1 MCSIDSILTQFE
13 EKDVSALLIV
23 TSMMSAASVVISI
36 ATFIVTIVNLK
47 GSHPQV
53 ESVEVQNSEAAEV
66 QHTEEAEAEET
77 QETQDSQPQVE
88 AQEQE
93 VPPMVRVIRLYRAA
107 EDADQIITRDHTRKR
122 KGLQQIT
129 SIVRFLQENGPST
142 KEAIC
147 NAMKAL
153 GVTYSGGSS
162 QKVGFTVKCWLNQ
175 ADLNKGCII
184 SN

>member
-1 MCSIDSILTQFE
+1 MCSIDAILTHFE

-23 TSMMSAASVVISI
+23 TCMMSAASVVISI

-47 GSHPQV
+47 GSHSQV
-53 ESVEVQNSEAAEV
+53 ESVDVQNPEAVEV
-66 QHTEEAEAEET
+66 QHTEEVEAQET
-77 QETQDSQPQVE
+77 QEVEPQVE

-107 EDADQIITRDHTRKR
+107 EDADQIITREHTRKR